1 MGDASPSWGVQMCV
15 GRVAGVLEDG
25 GGVDVEVFAAEHQAG
40 PASALLWRLRNLH
53 LALAWLAHHSSLQE
67 RIVRDPGVSD
77 QKIPAGDVPAQC
89 HFPVHILAVSHWFG
103 ESLNFPILET
113 VFCKLVCNGPHLAL
127 TLVLLLPQDL
137 NVNSQS
143 I

>member
-1 MGDASPSWGVQMCV
+1 MA
-15 GRVAGVLEDG
+15 RVLQHG
-25 GGVDVEVFAAEHQAG
+25 GGVHIEVLAAEHQAR
-40 PASALLWRLRNLH
+40 PAPPLLWRLRNLH

-67 RIVRDPGVSD
+67 RFVRDLGVSD

-137 NVNSQS
+137 NVNRQS